1 MELDLSD
8 NAFGPD
14 GVRGFE
20 ALLKSSACFT
30 LHELKLNNC
39 GMGIGGGKV
48 GAATP
53 SPTSLCPPPSSLPG
67 PVLCLHPP
75 GVCAL
80 GHPPS
85 GMVRLLFFS
94 SKDKG
99 LKGSSLWP
107 VGRGDG
113 SVRVGLP
120 SNHPQ
125 FCVALATHRQYCRR
139 APTCWLCRAQGL
151 GITRP
156 AVPSEQLPE
165 PREAWRVQW
174 RREPRAR
181 GHSGRSG
188 HSSPLSLVRALP
200 RVPPLSCQQRGWP
213 GQTGRGPQTGTLC

>member
-1 MELDLSD
+1 M
-8 NAFGPD
+8 
-14 GVRGFE
+14 
-20 ALLKSSACFT
+20 
-30 LHELKLNNC
+30 
-39 GMGIGGGKV
+39 
-48 GAATP
+48 ATP
-53 SPTSLCPPPSSLPG
+53 SPTSLCLPPSSLPG
-67 PVLCLHPP
+67 PLVHLHPP

-107 VGRGDG
+107 VGTGDG
-113 SVRVGLP
+113 SGRVELP

-125 FCVALATHRQYCRR
+125 FCVALATHRQHCRR

-165 PREAWRVQW
+165 PCEGWHVQW
-174 RREPRAR
+174 RREPTAR
-181 GHSGRSG
+181 GHSGRPG
-188 HSSPLSLVRALP
+188 RSSPLSLVRPLP
-200 RVPPLSCQQRGWP
+200 RVPPLSCQQPGWS
-213 GQTGRGPQTGTLC
+213 GQKGQGGQP